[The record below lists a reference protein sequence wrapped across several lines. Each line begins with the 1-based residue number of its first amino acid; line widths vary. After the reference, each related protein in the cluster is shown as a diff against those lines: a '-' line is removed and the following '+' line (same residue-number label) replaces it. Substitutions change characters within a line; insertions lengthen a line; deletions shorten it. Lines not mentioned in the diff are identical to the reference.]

1 MSWLVYFI
9 VYFKKR
15 LTIFYLLVMLVA
27 TVFYLFTLVF
37 DSILLTRKNDW
48 LASKLEYYSFMT
60 EKLKMRKTP
69 KVWNNDYSSER
80 VDNEMTA
87 LLIENDTVFNIS
99 ILEEGRILI
108 DIKNINFSR
117 LLDVV
122 LILSYYQ
129 DIEINNININRTNS
143 EDGSDILNG
152 IICIKRLSK
161 GM

>member
-1 MSWLVYFI
+1 
-9 VYFKKR
+9 
-15 LTIFYLLVMLVA
+15 
-27 TVFYLFTLVF
+27 
-37 DSILLTRKNDW
+37 
-48 LASKLEYYSFMT
+48 MT